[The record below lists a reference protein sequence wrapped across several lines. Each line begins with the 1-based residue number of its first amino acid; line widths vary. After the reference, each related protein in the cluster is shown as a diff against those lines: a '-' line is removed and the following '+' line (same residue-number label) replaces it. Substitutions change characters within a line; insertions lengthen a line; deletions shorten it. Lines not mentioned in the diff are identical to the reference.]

1 MMEFEHW
8 CQCGANWEIHG
19 IDMVQVEHLM
29 SIIDRTHKHTLGEVR
44 ARSSSAQ
51 KMMAVEPFPDDEG

>member
-1 MMEFEHW
+1 MIEFEHW

-29 SIIDRTHKHTLGEVR
+29 GIIDRTHKHTLGEVR
-44 ARSSSAQ
+44 SRGSASQ
-51 KMMAVEPFPDDEG
+51 KMVAMPFPDEGDE